1 VDIADGIGS
10 AVSTAAIVRPAA
22 RRAVGETGRGR
33 AEERDDHDAQQDGD
47 PHRSRASAGSWSED
61 ARTGMHETLVAN
73 IGSPGCE
80 T

>member
-1 VDIADGIGS
+1 VVLVDEIGS
-10 AVSTAAIVRPAA
+10 AVSTAAIIRPAA
-22 RRAVGETGRGR
+22 CGAVGEAGRGR
-33 AEERDDHDAQQDGD
+33 AEERDDHNAQQDGY